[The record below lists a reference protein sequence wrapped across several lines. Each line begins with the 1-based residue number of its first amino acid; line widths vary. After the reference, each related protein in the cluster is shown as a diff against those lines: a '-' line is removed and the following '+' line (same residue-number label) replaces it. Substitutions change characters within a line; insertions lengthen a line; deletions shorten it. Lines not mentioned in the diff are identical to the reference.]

1 MAESARDILV
11 RLSAYLTQCD
21 KCNPD
26 IWREV
31 ERLEAALG
39 ANVDPLEDARQALLR
54 AEQHLDRRYYGPH
67 GQAIRHEIV
76 QAAVSVGRALALR
89 G

>member
-1 MAESARDILV
+1 MAESARDILA
-11 RLSAYLTQCD
+11 RLSAYLTHCD

-39 ANVDPLEDARQALLR
+39 ADTDPLEDARHALLR
-54 AEQHLDRRYYGPH
+54 AEQHLDRRYH
-67 GQAIRHEIV
+67 GKHGEAIRHEIV
-76 QAAVSVGRALALR
+76 SAAVSVGRALALR